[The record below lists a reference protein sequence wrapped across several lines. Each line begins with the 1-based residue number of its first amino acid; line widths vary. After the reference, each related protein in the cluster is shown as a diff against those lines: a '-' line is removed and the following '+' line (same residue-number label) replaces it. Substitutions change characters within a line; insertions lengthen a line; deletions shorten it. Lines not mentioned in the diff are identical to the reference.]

1 MPTKPSGDEDRLW
14 DVPEEED
21 DGENV
26 GCREVAEDMAGKATS
41 VILLVLFVC
50 LLL

>member
-1 MPTKPSGDEDRLW
+1 MPTKPSDLDRLW
-14 DVPEEED
+14 DVED
-21 DGENV
+21 EDENGENV